1 MLKEYFTEEKY
12 EEIKSIDNLI
22 YKALEIVTILFKD
35 DKDKGGFPYII
46 HLMSVYSSVYTENQK
61 VIALLHDTIED
72 KGISKED
79 LLDIGFPINI
89 VDDVVILSRIK
100 PLEYV
105 DYIDRIV
112 KYGSKDAIMVKLA
125 DLKNNM
131 DLTRIKKPTLKDYE
145 RVEKRYAPSY
155 EKILNRLK
163 EMEK

>member
-1 MLKEYFTEEKY
+1 MLKEYFDEEKF
-12 EEIKSIDNLI
+12 EEIKNIDNLI

-46 HLMSVYSSVYTENQK
+46 HLMSVYSSVYTEEQK

-72 KGISKED
+72 KKVSEKD
-79 LLDIGFPINI
+79 LIEIGFPKKI
-89 VDDVVILSRIK
+89 VDDVLMLSRIK

-112 KYGSKDAIMVKLA
+112 KKGSRDAIMVKLA

-131 DLTRIKKPTLKDYE
+131 DLTRIKNPTLKDYE

>member
-1 MLKEYFTEEKY
+1 MLKEYFDEEKY
-12 EEIKSIDNLI
+12 EEIKNIDNLI

-46 HLMSVYSSVYTENQK
+46 HLMSVYSSVYTEEQK

-72 KGISKED
+72 KKVSEKD
-79 LLDIGFPINI
+79 LIEIGFPKKI
-89 VDDVVILSRIK
+89 VDDVLMLSRIK

-112 KYGSKDAIMVKLA
+112 KKGSRDAIMVKLA

-131 DLTRIKKPTLKDYE
+131 DLTRIKNPTLKDYE

>member
-1 MLKEYFTEEKY
+1 
-12 EEIKSIDNLI
+12 
-22 YKALEIVTILFKD
+22 
-35 DKDKGGFPYII
+35 
-46 HLMSVYSSVYTENQK
+46 MSVYSSVYTEEQK

-72 KGISKED
+72 KKVSEKD
-79 LLDIGFPINI
+79 LIEIGFPKKI
-89 VDDVVILSRIK
+89 VDDVLMLSRIK

-112 KYGSKDAIMVKLA
+112 KKGSRDAIMVKLA

-131 DLTRIKKPTLKDYE
+131 DLTRIKNPTLKDYE